1 MKPQKSDL
9 SMVPEHLQSDAEIA
23 FAEGRLAWR
32 CTDSEGR
39 PANRGKAEPLPIGEW
54 SPRQEP
60 VLCKS
65 GWHTTSEPH
74 RWMGQAVWLV
84 EGRELGGIDDDKSVW
99 AQIRPLARV
108 DPATCTDPQVL
119 VRASGGNL
127 RGADLRGANLR
138 EASLRG
144 ANLQEANLWGAD
156 LREADLQEADLRGV
170 DLGGANL
177 REANLQE
184 ANLQEATGRDDW

>member
-127 RGADLRGANLR
+127 Q

-144 ANLQEANLWGAD
+144 ADFREADLRGASLRRANLQGANLWGANLWRADLRGTSLWGAD
-156 LREADLQEADLRGV
+156 LR
-170 DLGGANL
+170 
-177 REANLQE
+177 
-184 ANLQEATGRDDW
+184 W